1 MKKYYY
7 SSNGIDKNGPVTL
20 EELKQIKIDPKTMV
34 WFEGL
39 DNWVNAEEIK
49 ELNSLFTS
57 PKINLNKKKLNKKNI
72 TSTVANSKKKK
83 RKWVLPIVILS
94 LIILSGTVRFVLK
107 SNNSVVQEIS
117 VEEIENELENKY
129 IEPLKI
135 AEPENSYEEEIISD
149 IREKF
154 EAVNYN
160 INSYK
165 KVKKDLMDES
175 TEGGELEAYF
185 KKEELKKIVA
195 SYYGEMG
202 KLIKEYYFWDNDLFF
217 VFTQEYSYDMP
228 MYMDGSK
235 VDKIDENRY
244 YVYNDKIIRWLDPN
258 KEKVGKS
265 KFIQKET
272 EILQNAKTL
281 KQNVEKKQDVIV
293 ADKAYFYLNPDLSSI
308 KKTYLIKGDKF
319 TYTNSDNEF
328 VNATFTNSKGVTTN
342 GWILES
348 TFLDLESQ
356 SVNNLNVKE
365 KNQVIRELGTSSFRI
380 NINNNV
386 KNLNIRNNPVN
397 GNIIAKISGGEIYTV
412 IKIFEASKPIYLLKY
427 QMSFKDIETGE
438 EIEKPA
444 DYKLSNLRLIGDDLF
459 YAEVFNTDN
468 KIYKIYIEKNNFKIE
483 YNNWFYLKELKGWM
497 YSKFGKKIV
506 LRKDPINNKDIDNQ
520 TKIEKN
526 TVLETETKDTVKDR
540 ENKMSDFNKKK
551 EKQKVIFSLE
561 SWYSSERNSK
571 GVFLKQLKSSKKQ
584 IIKSYNIKLKEIV
597 IYRTPGNYNREE
609 SFTAYIFNN
618 ITDLKIFKEMTS
630 TNENVELYYENLEK
644 HILYYI
650 N

>member
-39 DNWVNAEEIK
+39 DNWVNAEEIN

-57 PKINLNKKKLNKKNI
+57 PKINLDKKKLNKKNS

-94 LIILSGTVRFVLK
+94 LIIFSGTVRFVLK

-117 VEEIENELENKY
+117 VEKIENELENKY

-135 AEPENSYEEEIISD
+135 AEPENSYEEEQIKGMLLAEDDRNFSQVIKYYD
-149 IREKF
+149 LKNLKRYW
-154 EAVNYN
+154 NYN
-160 INSYK
+160 NPTYDQLKSQYEKSWNYTDNSSNTIKSIIKIKEKTYD
-165 KVKKDLMDES
+165 VNLDFSYFHKKDNI
-175 TEGGELEAYF
+175 Y
-185 KKEELKKIVA
+185 KVA
-195 SYYGEMG
+195 NS
-202 KLIKEYYFWDNDLFF
+202 DVRF
-217 VFTQEYSYDMP
+217 VF
-228 MYMDGSK
+228 
-235 VDKIDENRY
+235 
-244 YVYNDKIIRWLDPN
+244 NDNAKII
-258 KEKVGKS
+258 EVYGVS
-265 KFIQKET
+265 E
-272 EILQNAKTL
+272 
-281 KQNVEKKQDVIV
+281 QNVEKKQDVII
-293 ADKAYFYLNPDLSSI
+293 ADKAYFYLTPDLSSI

-348 TFLDLESQ
+348 TFLVMESQ
-356 SVNNLNVKE
+356 SVINLNEKE
-365 KNQVIRELGTSSFRI
+365 NNEVIRELGTSSFRI
-380 NINNNV
+380 KIKSNV
-386 KNLNIRNNPVN
+386 KNLNIRNNPVD
-397 GNIIAKISGGEIYTV
+397 GDIIAKISGGEIYTV
-412 IKIFEASKPIYLLKY
+412 IKVFEASKPIYLLKN

-438 EIEKPA
+438 DIEKPN

-459 YAEVFNTDN
+459 YAEVFNSDNTFN
-468 KIYKIYIEKNNFKIE
+468 KIHINKNNFKIE

-497 YSKFGKKIV
+497 YSKFGEKIV
-506 LRKDPINNKDIDNQ
+506 FRKDPVNNKDIDDQ
-520 TKIEKN
+520 TKTEKN
-526 TVLETETKDTVKDR
+526 TVLETEDKAKDR
-540 ENKMSDFNKKK
+540 ENKMSDFNKRK

-561 SWYSSERNSK
+561 HWYSSERNSK

-609 SFTAYIFNN
+609 SFTAYIFSN

-644 HILYYI
+644 NTLYYI

>member
-39 DNWVNAEEIK
+39 DNWVNAEEIN

-57 PKINLNKKKLNKKNI
+57 PKINLDKKKLNKKNS

-94 LIILSGTVRFVLK
+94 LIIFSGTVRFVLK

-117 VEEIENELENKY
+117 VEKIENELENKY

-135 AEPENSYEEEIISD
+135 AEPENSYEEEQIKGMLLAEDDRNFSQVIKYYD
-149 IREKF
+149 LKNLKRYW
-154 EAVNYN
+154 NYN
-160 INSYK
+160 NPTYDQLKSQYEKSWNYTDNSSNTIKSIIKIKEKTYD
-165 KVKKDLMDES
+165 VNLDFSYFHKKDNI
-175 TEGGELEAYF
+175 Y
-185 KKEELKKIVA
+185 KVA
-195 SYYGEMG
+195 NS
-202 KLIKEYYFWDNDLFF
+202 DVRF
-217 VFTQEYSYDMP
+217 VF
-228 MYMDGSK
+228 
-235 VDKIDENRY
+235 
-244 YVYNDKIIRWLDPN
+244 NDNAKII
-258 KEKVGKS
+258 EVYGVS
-265 KFIQKET
+265 E
-272 EILQNAKTL
+272 
-281 KQNVEKKQDVIV
+281 QNVEKKQDVIV
-293 ADKAYFYLNPDLSSI
+293 ADKAYFYLTPDLSSI

-319 TYTNSDNEF
+319 TYNNSENEF

-348 TFLDLESQ
+348 TFLDMELQ
-356 SVNNLNVKE
+356 SVINLNEKE
-365 KNQVIRELGTSSFRI
+365 NNEVIRELGTSSFRI
-380 NINNNV
+380 KINNNV
-386 KNLNIRNNPVN
+386 KNLNIRNNPVD
-397 GNIIAKISGGEIYTV
+397 GDIIAKISGGEIYTV
-412 IKIFEASKPIYLLKY
+412 IKVFEASKPIYLLKN

-438 EIEKPA
+438 DIEKPN

-459 YAEVFNTDN
+459 YAEVFNSDNTFN
-468 KIYKIYIEKNNFKIE
+468 KIHINKNNFKIE

-497 YSKFGKKIV
+497 YSKFGEKIV
-506 LRKDPINNKDIDNQ
+506 FRKDPVNNKDIDDQ
-520 TKIEKN
+520 TKTEKN
-526 TVLETETKDTVKDR
+526 TVLETEDKAKDR
-540 ENKMSDFNKKK
+540 ENKMSDFNKRK

-561 SWYSSERNSK
+561 HWYSSERNSK

-597 IYRTPGNYNREE
+597 IYRMPGNYNREE
-609 SFTAYIFNN
+609 SFTAYIFSN
-618 ITDLKIFKEMTS
+618 ITDLKIFKEMIS
-630 TNENVELYYENLEK
+630 INENVELYYENLEK
-644 HILYYI
+644 HTLYYI

>member
-39 DNWVNAEEIK
+39 DNWVNAEEIN

-57 PKINLNKKKLNKKNI
+57 PKINLDKKKLNKKNS

-94 LIILSGTVRFVLK
+94 LIIFSGTVRFVLK

-117 VEEIENELENKY
+117 VEKIENELENKY

-135 AEPENSYEEEIISD
+135 AEPENSYEEEQIKGMLLAEDDRNFSQVIKYYD
-149 IREKF
+149 LKNLKRYW
-154 EAVNYN
+154 NYN
-160 INSYK
+160 NPTYDQLKSQYEKSWNYTDNSSNTIKSIIKIKEKTYD
-165 KVKKDLMDES
+165 VNLDFSYFHKKDNI
-175 TEGGELEAYF
+175 Y
-185 KKEELKKIVA
+185 KVA
-195 SYYGEMG
+195 NS
-202 KLIKEYYFWDNDLFF
+202 DVRF
-217 VFTQEYSYDMP
+217 VF
-228 MYMDGSK
+228 
-235 VDKIDENRY
+235 
-244 YVYNDKIIRWLDPN
+244 NDNAKIIEVYDVS
-258 KEKVGKS
+258 E
-265 KFIQKET
+265 
-272 EILQNAKTL
+272 
-281 KQNVEKKQDVIV
+281 QNVEKKQDVIV
-293 ADKAYFYLNPDLSSI
+293 ADKAYFYLTPDLSSI

-348 TFLDLESQ
+348 TFLDMESQ
-356 SVNNLNVKE
+356 SVINLNEKE
-365 KNQVIRELGTSSFRI
+365 NNEVIRELGTSSFRI
-380 NINNNV
+380 KINNNV
-386 KNLNIRNNPVN
+386 KNLNIRNNPVD
-397 GNIIAKISGGEIYTV
+397 GDIIAKISGGEIYTV
-412 IKIFEASKPIYLLKY
+412 IKVFEASKPIYLLKN

-438 EIEKPA
+438 DIEKPN

-459 YAEVFNTDN
+459 YAEVFNSDNTFN
-468 KIYKIYIEKNNFKIE
+468 KIHINKNNFKIE

-497 YSKFGKKIV
+497 YSKFGEKIV
-506 LRKDPINNKDIDNQ
+506 FRKDPVDNKDIDDQ
-520 TKIEKN
+520 TKTEKN
-526 TVLETETKDTVKDR
+526 TVLETEDKAKDR
-540 ENKMSDFNKKK
+540 ENKMSDFNKRK

-561 SWYSSERNSK
+561 HWYSSERNSK

-597 IYRTPGNYNREE
+597 IYRMPGNYNREE
-609 SFTAYIFNN
+609 SFTAYIFSN
-618 ITDLKIFKEMTS
+618 ITDLKVFKEMIS
-630 TNENVELYYENLEK
+630 INEDVELYYENLEK
-644 HILYYI
+644 HTLYYI

>member
-39 DNWVNAEEIK
+39 DNWVNAEEIN

-57 PKINLNKKKLNKKNI
+57 PKININKKNS

-94 LIILSGTVRFVLK
+94 LIIFSVIVRSGLK

-117 VEEIENELENKY
+117 VEKIENELENKY

-135 AEPENSYEEEIISD
+135 AEPENSYEEEQIKGMLLAEDDRNFSQVIKYYD
-149 IREKF
+149 LKNLKRYW
-154 EAVNYN
+154 NYN
-160 INSYK
+160 NPTYDQLKSQYEKSWNYTDNSSNTIKSIIKIKEKTYD
-165 KVKKDLMDES
+165 VNLDFSYFHKKDNI
-175 TEGGELEAYF
+175 Y
-185 KKEELKKIVA
+185 KVA
-195 SYYGEMG
+195 NS
-202 KLIKEYYFWDNDLFF
+202 DVRF
-217 VFTQEYSYDMP
+217 VF
-228 MYMDGSK
+228 
-235 VDKIDENRY
+235 
-244 YVYNDKIIRWLDPN
+244 NDNAKII
-258 KEKVGKS
+258 EVYGVS
-265 KFIQKET
+265 E
-272 EILQNAKTL
+272 
-281 KQNVEKKQDVIV
+281 QNVEKKQDVIV
-293 ADKAYFYLNPDLSSI
+293 ADKAYFYLTPDLSSI

-342 GWILES
+342 GCILES
-348 TFLDLESQ
+348 TFLDMESQ
-356 SVNNLNVKE
+356 SVINLNEKE
-365 KNQVIRELGTSSFRI
+365 NNEVIRELGTSSFRI
-380 NINNNV
+380 KINNNV
-386 KNLNIRNNPVN
+386 KNLNIRNNPVD
-397 GNIIAKISGGEIYTV
+397 GDIIAKISGGEIYTV
-412 IKIFEASKPIYLLKY
+412 IKVFEASKPIYLLKN

-438 EIEKPA
+438 DIEKPN

-459 YAEVFNTDN
+459 YAEVFNRDNTFN
-468 KIYKIYIEKNNFKIE
+468 KIHINKNNFKIE

-497 YSKFGKKIV
+497 YSKFGEKIV
-506 LRKDPINNKDIDNQ
+506 FRKDPVNNKDIDDQ
-520 TKIEKN
+520 TKTEKN
-526 TVLETETKDTVKDR
+526 TVLETKDKAKDR
-540 ENKMSDFNKKK
+540 ENKMSDFNKRK

-561 SWYSSERNSK
+561 HWYSSERNSK

-597 IYRTPGNYNREE
+597 IYRMPGNYNREE
-609 SFTAYIFNN
+609 SFTAYIFSN

-644 HILYYI
+644 NTLYYI

>member
-7 SSNGIDKNGPVTL
+7 SSNGVDKNGPVTL
-20 EELKQIKIDPKTMV
+20 EELKQKKIEPKTMV

-57 PKINLNKKKLNKKNI
+57 PKINLDKKKLNKKNS

-83 RKWVLPIVILS
+83 RKWVLPIVILI
-94 LIILSGTVRFVLK
+94 LIIFSGTVGYVLK
-107 SNNSVVQEIS
+107 SNNSLVQEIS
-117 VEEIENELENKY
+117 VEEIENEY
-129 IEPLKI
+129 IEQLKI

-154 EAVNYN
+154 GAVNYN

-165 KVKKDLMDES
+165 KVKKELMDES
-175 TEGGELEAYF
+175 TEGGELEAFF

-228 MYMDGSK
+228 VYMDGSK

-244 YVYNDKIIRWLDPN
+244 YVHNDKLIRWLDPN
-258 KEKVGKS
+258 KEKVSKS

-281 KQNVEKKQDVIV
+281 KQNVDKKQDVIV
-293 ADKAYFYLNPDLSSI
+293 ADKAYFYLTPDLSSI

-348 TFLDLESQ
+348 TFLDMESQ
-356 SVNNLNVKE
+356 SVINLNEKE
-365 KNQVIRELGTSSFRI
+365 NNEVIRELGTSSFRI
-380 NINNNV
+380 KIKSNV
-386 KNLNIRNNPVN
+386 KNLNIRNNPVD
-397 GNIIAKISGGEIYTV
+397 GDIIAKISGGEIYTV
-412 IKIFEASKPIYLLKY
+412 IKVFEASKPIYLLKN

-438 EIEKPA
+438 DIEKPN

-459 YAEVFNTDN
+459 YAEVFNSDNTFN
-468 KIYKIYIEKNNFKIE
+468 KIHINKNNFKIE

-497 YSKFGKKIV
+497 YSKFGEKIV
-506 LRKDPINNKDIDNQ
+506 ITKDPVNNKDIDDQ
-520 TKIEKN
+520 TKTEKN
-526 TVLETETKDTVKDR
+526 TVLETEDKAKDR
-540 ENKMSDFNKKK
+540 ENKMSDFNKRK

-561 SWYSSERNSK
+561 HWYSSERNSK

-609 SFTAYIFNN
+609 SFTAYIFSN

>member
-39 DNWVNAEEIK
+39 DNWVNAEEIN

-57 PKINLNKKKLNKKNI
+57 PKINLDKKKLNKKNS

-94 LIILSGTVRFVLK
+94 LIIFSGTVRFVLK

-117 VEEIENELENKY
+117 VEKIENELENKY

-135 AEPENSYEEEIISD
+135 AEPENSYEEEQIKGMLLAEDDRNFSQVIKYYD
-149 IREKF
+149 LKNLKRYW
-154 EAVNYN
+154 NYN
-160 INSYK
+160 NPTYDQLKSQYEKSWNYTDNSSNTIKSIIKIKEKTYD
-165 KVKKDLMDES
+165 VNLDFSYFHKKDNI
-175 TEGGELEAYF
+175 Y
-185 KKEELKKIVA
+185 KVA
-195 SYYGEMG
+195 NS
-202 KLIKEYYFWDNDLFF
+202 DVRF
-217 VFTQEYSYDMP
+217 VF
-228 MYMDGSK
+228 
-235 VDKIDENRY
+235 
-244 YVYNDKIIRWLDPN
+244 NDNAKII
-258 KEKVGKS
+258 EVYGVS
-265 KFIQKET
+265 E
-272 EILQNAKTL
+272 
-281 KQNVEKKQDVIV
+281 QNVEKKQDVII
-293 ADKAYFYLNPDLSSI
+293 ADKAYFYLTPDLSSI

-348 TFLDLESQ
+348 TFLDMESQ
-356 SVNNLNVKE
+356 SVINLNEKE
-365 KNQVIRELGTSSFRI
+365 NNEVIRELGTSSFRI
-380 NINNNV
+380 KIKSNV
-386 KNLNIRNNPVN
+386 KNLNIRNNPVD
-397 GNIIAKISGGEIYTV
+397 GDIIAKISGGEIYTV
-412 IKIFEASKPIYLLKY
+412 IKVFEASKPIYLLKN

-438 EIEKPA
+438 DIEKPN

-459 YAEVFNTDN
+459 YAEVFNSDNTFN
-468 KIYKIYIEKNNFKIE
+468 KIHINKNNFKIE

-497 YSKFGKKIV
+497 YSKFGEKIV
-506 LRKDPINNKDIDNQ
+506 FRKDPVNNKDIDDQ
-520 TKIEKN
+520 TKTEKN
-526 TVLETETKDTVKDR
+526 TVLETEDKAKDR
-540 ENKMSDFNKKK
+540 ENKMSDFNKRK

-561 SWYSSERNSK
+561 HWYSSERNSK

-609 SFTAYIFNN
+609 SFTAYIFSN

>member
-39 DNWVNAEEIK
+39 DNWVNAEEIN

-57 PKINLNKKKLNKKNI
+57 PKINLDKKKLNKKDS

-94 LIILSGTVRFVLK
+94 LIIFSGTVRFVLK

-117 VEEIENELENKY
+117 VEKIENEY
-129 IEPLKI
+129 IKPLKI
-135 AEPENSYEEEIISD
+135 AEPENSYEVEIISD

-154 EAVNYN
+154 GAVNYN

-195 SYYGEMG
+195 IYFGEMG

-244 YVYNDKIIRWLDPN
+244 YVHNDKLIRWLDPN

-293 ADKAYFYLNPDLSSI
+293 ADKAYFYLTPDLSSI

-319 TYTNSDNEF
+319 TYNNSDNEF

-348 TFLDLESQ
+348 TFLDMELQ
-356 SVNNLNVKE
+356 SVINLNEKE
-365 KNQVIRELGTSSFRI
+365 NNEVIRELGTSSFRI
-380 NINNNV
+380 KINSNV
-386 KNLNIRNNPVN
+386 KNLNIRNNPVD
-397 GNIIAKISGGEIYTV
+397 GDIIAKISGGEIYTV
-412 IKIFEASKPIYLLKY
+412 IKVFEASKPIYLLKN

-438 EIEKPA
+438 DIEKPN

-459 YAEVFNTDN
+459 YAEVFNRDNTFN
-468 KIYKIYIEKNNFKIE
+468 KIHINKNNFKIE

-497 YSKFGKKIV
+497 YSKFG
-506 LRKDPINNKDIDNQ
+506 
-520 TKIEKN
+520 E
-526 TVLETETKDTVKDR
+526 
-540 ENKMSDFNKKK
+540 
-551 EKQKVIFSLE
+551 
-561 SWYSSERNSK
+561 
-571 GVFLKQLKSSKKQ
+571 
-584 IIKSYNIKLKEIV
+584 EIV
-597 IYRTPGNYNREE
+597 
-609 SFTAYIFNN
+609 F
-618 ITDLKIFKEMTS
+618 
-630 TNENVELYYENLEK
+630 
-644 HILYYI
+644 
-650 N
+650 

>member
-39 DNWVNAEEIK
+39 DNWVNAEEIN

-57 PKINLNKKKLNKKNI
+57 PKINLDKKKLNKKNS

-94 LIILSGTVRFVLK
+94 LIIFSGTVRFVLK

-117 VEEIENELENKY
+117 VEKIENELENKY

-135 AEPENSYEEEIISD
+135 AEPENSYEEEQIKGMLLAEDDRNFSQVIKYYD
-149 IREKF
+149 LKNLKRYW
-154 EAVNYN
+154 NYN
-160 INSYK
+160 NPTYDQLKSQYEKSWIYTNNSSNTIKSIIKIKEKTYD
-165 KVKKDLMDES
+165 VNLDFSYFHKKDNI
-175 TEGGELEAYF
+175 Y
-185 KKEELKKIVA
+185 KVA
-195 SYYGEMG
+195 NS
-202 KLIKEYYFWDNDLFF
+202 DVRF
-217 VFTQEYSYDMP
+217 VF
-228 MYMDGSK
+228 
-235 VDKIDENRY
+235 
-244 YVYNDKIIRWLDPN
+244 NDNAKII
-258 KEKVGKS
+258 EVYGVS
-265 KFIQKET
+265 E
-272 EILQNAKTL
+272 
-281 KQNVEKKQDVIV
+281 QNVEKKQDVIV
-293 ADKAYFYLNPDLSSI
+293 ADKAYFYLTPDLSSI

-348 TFLDLESQ
+348 TFLDMESH
-356 SVNNLNVKE
+356 SVINLNEKE
-365 KNQVIRELGTSSFRI
+365 NNEVIRELGTSSFRI
-380 NINNNV
+380 KINNNV
-386 KNLNIRNNPVN
+386 KNLNIRNNPVD
-397 GNIIAKISGGEIYTV
+397 GDIIAKISGGEIYTV
-412 IKIFEASKPIYLLKY
+412 IKVFEASKPIYLLKN

-438 EIEKPA
+438 DIEKPN

-459 YAEVFNTDN
+459 YAEVFNSDNTFN
-468 KIYKIYIEKNNFKIE
+468 KIHINKNNFKIE

-497 YSKFGKKIV
+497 YSKFGEKIV
-506 LRKDPINNKDIDNQ
+506 FRKDPVDNKDIDDQ
-520 TKIEKN
+520 TKTEKN
-526 TVLETETKDTVKDR
+526 TVLETEDKAKDR
-540 ENKMSDFNKKK
+540 ENKMSDFNKRK
-551 EKQKVIFSLE
+551 EKVIFSLE
-561 SWYSSERNSK
+561 HWYSSERNSK

-597 IYRTPGNYNREE
+597 IYRMPGNYNREE
-609 SFTAYIFNN
+609 SFTAYIFSN
-618 ITDLKIFKEMTS
+618 ITDLKIFKEMIS
-630 TNENVELYYENLEK
+630 INEDVELYYENLEK
-644 HILYYI
+644 HTLYYI

>member
-39 DNWVNAEEIK
+39 DNWVNAEEIN

-57 PKINLNKKKLNKKNI
+57 PKINLDKKKLNKKNS

-94 LIILSGTVRFVLK
+94 LIIFSVIVRSGLK

-117 VEEIENELENKY
+117 VEKIENELENKY

-135 AEPENSYEEEIISD
+135 AEPENSYEEEQIKGMLLAEDDRNFSQVIKYYD
-149 IREKF
+149 LKNLKRYW
-154 EAVNYN
+154 NYN
-160 INSYK
+160 KPTYDQLKSQYEKSWNYTDNSSNTIKSIIKIKEKTYD
-165 KVKKDLMDES
+165 VNLDFSYFHKKDNI
-175 TEGGELEAYF
+175 Y
-185 KKEELKKIVA
+185 KVA
-195 SYYGEMG
+195 NS
-202 KLIKEYYFWDNDLFF
+202 DVRF
-217 VFTQEYSYDMP
+217 VF
-228 MYMDGSK
+228 
-235 VDKIDENRY
+235 
-244 YVYNDKIIRWLDPN
+244 NDNAKII
-258 KEKVGKS
+258 EVYGVS
-265 KFIQKET
+265 E
-272 EILQNAKTL
+272 
-281 KQNVEKKQDVIV
+281 QNVEKKQDVIV
-293 ADKAYFYLNPDLSSI
+293 ADKAYFYLTPDLSSI

-348 TFLDLESQ
+348 TFLDMESQ
-356 SVNNLNVKE
+356 SVINLNEKE
-365 KNQVIRELGTSSFRI
+365 NNEVIRELGTSSFRI
-380 NINNNV
+380 KINNNV
-386 KNLNIRNNPVN
+386 KNLNIRNNPVD
-397 GNIIAKISGGEIYTV
+397 GDIIAKISGGEIYTV
-412 IKIFEASKPIYLLKY
+412 IKVFEASKPIYLLKN

-438 EIEKPA
+438 DIEKPN

-459 YAEVFNTDN
+459 YAEVFNSDNTFN
-468 KIYKIYIEKNNFKIE
+468 KIHINKNNFKIE

-497 YSKFGKKIV
+497 YSKFGEKIV
-506 LRKDPINNKDIDNQ
+506 FRKDPVNNKDIDDQ
-520 TKIEKN
+520 TKTEKN
-526 TVLETETKDTVKDR
+526 TVLETEDKAKDR
-540 ENKMSDFNKKK
+540 ENKMSDFNKGK
-551 EKQKVIFSLE
+551 EKRKVIFSLE
-561 SWYSSERNSK
+561 HWYSSERNSK

-597 IYRTPGNYNREE
+597 IYRMPGNYNREE
-609 SFTAYIFNN
+609 SFTAYIFSN
-618 ITDLKIFKEMTS
+618 ITDLKIFKEMIS
-630 TNENVELYYENLEK
+630 INENVELYYENLEK
-644 HILYYI
+644 HTLYYI

>member
-39 DNWVNAEEIK
+39 DNWVNAEEIN

-57 PKINLNKKKLNKKNI
+57 PKINLDKKKLNKKNS

-94 LIILSGTVRFVLK
+94 LIIFSVIVRSGLK

-117 VEEIENELENKY
+117 VEKIENELENKY

-135 AEPENSYEEEIISD
+135 AEPENSYEEEQIKGMLLAEDDRNFSQVIKYYD
-149 IREKF
+149 LKNLKRYW
-154 EAVNYN
+154 NYN
-160 INSYK
+160 NPTYDQLKSQYEKSWNYTDNSSNTIKSIIKIKEKTYD
-165 KVKKDLMDES
+165 VNLDFSYFHKKDNI
-175 TEGGELEAYF
+175 Y
-185 KKEELKKIVA
+185 KVA
-195 SYYGEMG
+195 NS
-202 KLIKEYYFWDNDLFF
+202 DVRF
-217 VFTQEYSYDMP
+217 VF
-228 MYMDGSK
+228 
-235 VDKIDENRY
+235 
-244 YVYNDKIIRWLDPN
+244 NDNAKII
-258 KEKVGKS
+258 EVYGVS
-265 KFIQKET
+265 E
-272 EILQNAKTL
+272 
-281 KQNVEKKQDVIV
+281 QNVEKKQDVIV
-293 ADKAYFYLNPDLSSI
+293 ADKAYFYLTPDLSSI

-348 TFLDLESQ
+348 TFLDMESQ
-356 SVNNLNVKE
+356 SVINLNEKE
-365 KNQVIRELGTSSFRI
+365 NNEVIRELGTSSFRI
-380 NINNNV
+380 KINNNV
-386 KNLNIRNNPVN
+386 KNLNIRNNPVD
-397 GNIIAKISGGEIYTV
+397 GDIIAKISGGEIYTV
-412 IKIFEASKPIYLLKY
+412 IKVFEASKPIYLLKN

-438 EIEKPA
+438 DIEKPN

-459 YAEVFNTDN
+459 YAEVFNSDNTFN
-468 KIYKIYIEKNNFKIE
+468 KIHINKNNFKIE

-497 YSKFGKKIV
+497 YSKFGEKIV
-506 LRKDPINNKDIDNQ
+506 FRKDPVNNKDIDDQ
-520 TKIEKN
+520 TKTEKN
-526 TVLETETKDTVKDR
+526 TVLETEDKAKDR
-540 ENKMSDFNKKK
+540 ENKMSDFNKGK
-551 EKQKVIFSLE
+551 EKRKVIFSLE
-561 SWYSSERNSK
+561 HWYSSERNSK

-597 IYRTPGNYNREE
+597 IYRMPGNYNREE
-609 SFTAYIFNN
+609 SFTAYIFSN
-618 ITDLKIFKEMTS
+618 ITDLKIFKEMIS
-630 TNENVELYYENLEK
+630 INENVELYYENLEK
-644 HILYYI
+644 HTLYYI